1 MGDRSRSDGMAFCL
15 PPPST
20 GPRDSMRHKV
30 TFTPDRYLR
39 KIWQL
44 GNYDVSPDGR
54 LLAYSAN
61 KGEQWSVYVMDL
73 RTKREKP
80 LLESDQSIVQP
91 EFSRDGRWLAVQS
104 DFEGDE
110 NYNIYV
116 TPAAGGSARKVTDT
130 RWDSASPRW
139 SPNGKRIA
147 FLSNRDGDRDNVF
160 VVDTQGGEAKQLTN
174 VDDIV
179 TEIAWRP
186 DGKSIAFSAGVGL
199 HDYVGLVDLN
209 GRLEK
214 VVDFPESE
222 SSIGGDAG
230 PPAPWSADG
239 ANLAF
244 VSNVHDHL
252 DIGVLDLRRRRVRW
266 LVQSKWDKS
275 RPLWSPDGKRIAFLE
290 NRDGNIQLKTIS
302 AAGRGARAISSPKG
316 TASHAVWHPKGQGL
330 FYLHSTFTRRD
341 RLRPGVEAPQ
351 RPRPRRGGHG
361 RHHRRRSVA
370 REERLLRPGPT
381 RGDRHVLRRIRG
393 RPHPG
398 ESSRPLGGWG
408 QCRRLLQLDDRDVER
423 ARLSAAVRPPEDGAS
438 GHGRGP
444 VPQVFADLFLG
455 QHPGPRPVHRRRA
468 RSPVPRHGGAGDG
481 RGDAEDGEN
490 RRLPRVPGRR
500 PFAPQGVESDPAP
513 RARDRVAH
521 AVPAGRVTP
530 HREAR
535 IAFRSQSM
543 VSRSAWV
550 PIVPMRIVLPR
561 SGPRPPEM

>member
-1 MGDRSRSDGMAFCL
+1 ADRERMVH
-15 PPPST
+15 ST
-20 GPRDSMRHKV
+20 RIPRGAGLYGPR
-30 TFTPDRYLR
+30 
-39 KIWQL
+39 
-44 GNYDVSPDGR
+44 
-54 LLAYSAN
+54 
-61 KGEQWSVYVMDL
+61 
-73 RTKREKP
+73 
-80 LLESDQSIVQP
+80 
-91 EFSRDGRWLAVQS
+91 
-104 DFEGDE
+104 
-110 NYNIYV
+110 
-116 TPAAGGSARKVTDT
+116 
-130 RWDSASPRW
+130 
-139 SPNGKRIA
+139 
-147 FLSNRDGDRDNVF
+147 
-160 VVDTQGGEAKQLTN
+160 
-174 VDDIV
+174 
-179 TEIAWRP
+179 
-186 DGKSIAFSAGVGL
+186 
-199 HDYVGLVDLN
+199 
-209 GRLEK
+209 
-214 VVDFPESE
+214 SE
-222 SSIGGDAG
+222 L
-230 PPAPWSADG
+230 P
-239 ANLAF
+239 
-244 VSNVHDHL
+244 
-252 DIGVLDLRRRRVRW
+252 
-266 LVQSKWDKS
+266 
-275 RPLWSPDGKRIAFLE
+275 
-290 NRDGNIQLKTIS
+290 
-302 AAGRGARAISSPKG
+302 
-316 TASHAVWHPKGQGL
+316 
-330 FYLHSTFTRRD
+330 RRD

-500 PFAPQGVESDPAP
+500 PFAPQDVESDPAP

-550 PIVPMRIVLPR
+550 PIVPMRIVLGVGCQSPHSRSYRSQVKRFRYHPSTDVGSTDSHRAGATATGAMPAGAAIHFWDAVKPASMPSLPKGSGRPPRDETASTTTNASAAWAASTIGSRAFVTPVEVSLWTKTTAFVGVLSAARSLAR
-561 SGPRPPEM
+561 SGAAPHGEATTPAFTR